1 MLNPRIAPKDQIE
14 SKNLFQII
22 YLQLDLF
29 ICFLLLNSYTGFHQ
43 MTSKLD
49 VKLWN
54 QSGWTHYLTAIV
66 LAIVGLY
73 FRTFLTRYLGSAVPF
88 GLSILPVLVS
98 AYIGGF
104 GPGLVSAV
112 IGLSSSFVLF
122 VHFGRTPAGFTQT
135 DLLSLLTSSII
146 CIFICVICGRLRE
159 SALRN
164 QKLVEKIER
173 DAQQVSDVLNTL
185 PDPFYS
191 VDRDWFVIQANPAFE
206 GILEE
211 RASIVGKNLWRE
223 FPGREGTPIY
233 NAFMASMN
241 QRVAQELEVEYP
253 AAQKWYRVQ
262 VFPTEFGISVFN
274 QDITE
279 RKQFDQIRERTL
291 IEERIARSSAEESGR
306 LKDEFLAILSH
317 ELRTPMTSLLG
328 WAELLTGEAKTSE
341 NLAMGL
347 SRIEQSARKQLKMI
361 EDLLDLGSINSG
373 KMRIEVEF
381 INLADIVEEAIYFH
395 QPAAEAKSIK
405 LSFFN
410 DASTLIIK
418 GDSARLHQVISNLTS
433 NAIKF
438 TPRLGTVEIR
448 AYVEESSACIDVLDN
463 GEGIAAEYIPVI
475 FDRFRQV
482 NSSASRMHGG
492 LGLGLSIANQLV
504 QLHGGPLTASSEGL
518 GKGSKFTVKLP
529 LAKKL
534 PSIVDRSPN
543 ELEASQLEGL
553 KILVIEDDPDTRE
566 LLQVLLEKQ
575 SATVETAASG
585 REALQHLDIFGPD
598 VIISDIGLPGMDGY
612 ALIRVIRGRTDELS
626 KVKAVALTAFARE
639 SDRKAALDAGF
650 DAYQSKP
657 INMSTLLQTIAAIGP
672 RQAV

>member
-1 MLNPRIAPKDQIE
+1 M
-14 SKNLFQII
+14 
-22 YLQLDLF
+22 
-29 ICFLLLNSYTGFHQ
+29 
-43 MTSKLD
+43 
-49 VKLWN
+49 
-54 QSGWTHYLTAIV
+54 
-66 LAIVGLY
+66 
-73 FRTFLTRYLGSAVPF
+73 
-88 GLSILPVLVS
+88 
-98 AYIGGF
+98 
-104 GPGLVSAV
+104 
-112 IGLSSSFVLF
+112 
-122 VHFGRTPAGFTQT
+122 
-135 DLLSLLTSSII
+135 
-146 CIFICVICGRLRE
+146 
-159 SALRN
+159 
-164 QKLVEKIER
+164 
-173 DAQQVSDVLNTL
+173 
-185 PDPFYS
+185 
-191 VDRDWFVIQANPAFE
+191 
-206 GILEE
+206 
-211 RASIVGKNLWRE
+211 
-223 FPGREGTPIY
+223 
-233 NAFMASMN
+233 
-241 QRVAQELEVEYP
+241 
-253 AAQKWYRVQ
+253 
-262 VFPTEFGISVFN
+262 
-274 QDITE
+274 
-279 RKQFDQIRERTL
+279 
-291 IEERIARSSAEESGR
+291 
-306 LKDEFLAILSH
+306 
-317 ELRTPMTSLLG
+317 
-328 WAELLTGEAKTSE
+328 
-341 NLAMGL
+341 
-347 SRIEQSARKQLKMI
+347 
-361 EDLLDLGSINSG
+361 
-373 KMRIEVEF
+373 
-381 INLADIVEEAIYFH
+381 
-395 QPAAEAKSIK
+395 
-405 LSFFN
+405 
-410 DASTLIIK
+410 
-418 GDSARLHQVISNLTS
+418 ISNLTS

-504 QLHGGPLTASSEGL
+504 QLHGGTLTASSEGL